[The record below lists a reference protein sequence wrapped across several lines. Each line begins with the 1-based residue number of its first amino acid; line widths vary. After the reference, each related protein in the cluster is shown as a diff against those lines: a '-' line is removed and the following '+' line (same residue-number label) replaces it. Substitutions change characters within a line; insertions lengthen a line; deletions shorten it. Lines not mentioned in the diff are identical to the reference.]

1 MRIKKLLPAT
11 LLALSLYAC
20 SKTDNES
27 KTIIDFAT
35 YGYLT
40 HWKEIES
47 KAGTTDWQ
55 PISNGNTLSVYSNSI
70 DTSKPV
76 AGEYIYNP
84 ANSRINIDSAGFFRQ
99 ANGQLNFISKKTN
112 VTTTLTYRF
121 EGDSLLIATNS
132 TVSLKYRK
140 TIK

>member
-1 MRIKKLLPAT
+1 MQLKTLLPAT

-27 KTIIDFAT
+27 KETIDFAT

-47 KAGTTDWQ
+47 KTGTTDWL
-55 PISNGNTLSVYSNSI
+55 PISNGNTLSVFSNSI

-76 AGEYIYNP
+76 TGEYIYNP
-84 ANSRINIDSAGFFRQ
+84 ANSMTNIDSTGFFRQ
-99 ANGQLNFISKKTN
+99 ANGQLNFISKKSKD
-112 VTTTLTYRF
+112 TTTLTYKF
-121 EGDSLLIATNS
+121 EGDSVLIATNAA
-132 TVSLKYRK
+132 VSLKYRK
-140 TIK
+140 TIR